1 MSVSYSLHF
10 LLAGWSVLAGIALGF
25 LYEFFRLL
33 HRLHLRAVWLIFL
46 EDLLFCLCCTCALSL
61 LFFNLSYGQMR
72 LYAFAGVAIGFAVW
86 YVTLGSLFR
95 RALSR
100 LHRFLFPRWER
111 LKGRLHTAVEGHR
124 YCRTARLGFGVR
136 KHWRK
141 QLRRET
147 EHAAQS

>member
-10 LLAGWSVLAGIALGF
+10 LLAGWSVIAGIALGF

-33 HRLHLRAVWLIFL
+33 HRLHQRALWLIFID
-46 EDLLFCLCCTCALSL
+46 DLLFCMCGTCALAL

-72 LYAFAGVAIGFAVW
+72 LYAFVCVAVGFAVW
-86 YVTLGSLFR
+86 YFTLGTLFR
-95 RALSR
+95 KAVSG
-100 LHRFLFPRWER
+100 LHRVLFPRWER
-111 LKGRLHTAVEGHR
+111 LKSRLHTKLQGQRYRHR
-124 YCRTARLGFGVR
+124 ARTGFGIQ

-141 QLRRET
+141 QIRRDA

>member
-10 LLAGWSVLAGIALGF
+10 LLAGWSVIAGIALGF

-33 HRLHLRAVWLIFL
+33 HRLHRCALWLIFID
-46 EDLLFCLCCTCALSL
+46 DLLFCMCGTCALAL

-72 LYAFAGVAIGFAVW
+72 LYAFVCVAIGFAVW
-86 YVTLGSLFR
+86 YFTLGALFR
-95 RALSR
+95 KAVSRFRCMLS
-100 LHRFLFPRWER
+100 PRWEM
-111 LKGRLHTAVEGHR
+111 LKSRWHTKSEGQR
-124 YCRTARLGFGVR
+124 YRYRARKGFGIQ

-141 QLRRET
+141 QIRRKT